1 MNSNDTSHTGALRT
15 ATQLLREHELRQQI
29 AGLADAQAACTNGDA
44 STIHARIGDL
54 IRVRQEAL
62 RDVQQGGVS

>member
-1 MNSNDTSHTGALRT
+1 MNSHDTSYTGALRT
-15 ATQLLREHELRQQI
+15 AHQIMREHELRQQI
-29 AGLADAQAACTNGDA
+29 VGLADAQAACATGDA

-62 RDVQQGGVS
+62 RDVQQGGAA